1 MTDDGETAD
10 WDGAIDELLDRED
23 LDEELPDAARE
34 RMWESISASVGA
46 EAEAGDAETGGDAAG
61 GAATGGT
68 DSGASGSAGIDEWL
82 GSSSVVRTVA
92 SFLVGATAGAG
103 GYALYDASAGDSEPR
118 ERVVDVR
125 PDASVAADTGPDG
138 ERIDAGDSGGGSG
151 AETGDADAGGADG
164 ADSADAPL
172 DGDVRPSPTASEAGG
187 AGDRGERRLEDTGQ
201 PGATGAEVGA
211 DGAADAGPRL
221 SDERLVLSRAQA
233 ALGRGHPERALEA
246 LEEHAERYPDGRL
259 AEERDMLRV
268 RALSVA
274 GRKGRARRRAR
285 EFLETYSE
293 SIFEGMMRRILRESA
308 DASD

>member
-10 WDGAIDELLDRED
+10 WEGAIDELLDRED

-34 RMWESISASVGA
+34 RIWASISASVGA
-46 EAEAGDAETGGDAAG
+46 EAEAGDSETGGDASG
-61 GAATGGT
+61 GAASGGA
-68 DSGASGSAGIDEWL
+68 DSGASGSAGIGEWL

-103 GYALYDASAGDSEPR
+103 GYALYDASAGDSDPR
-118 ERVVDVR
+118 ERVVYVR
-125 PDASVAADTGPDG
+125 PDASVAADTGPGG
-138 ERIDAGDSGGGSG
+138 ERIDAGDSGSSSD
-151 AETGDADAGGADG
+151 ANAGDADVGGTGSAAAPTDG
-164 ADSADAPL
+164 GLRS
-172 DGDVRPSPTASEAGG
+172 SPTASEAGG
-187 AGDRGERRLEDTGQ
+187 EGDRGERRLKDTGQ

-268 RALSVA
+268 RALSAA
-274 GRKGRARRRAR
+274 GRKESARRRAR